1 MIKYNPKNWFSLIFQ
16 FHKSDTFRILLPT
29 MVLMGIYTAIII
41 YVDDQFFE
49 ITHQNTTS
57 LHSLLA
63 FVMSMI
69 LIFRTNSAY
78 DRWWEG
84 RKAWGN
90 VTNNSRGLAIKLSAF
105 LVESKSERVKFSGLI
120 SNFVESL
127 KGHLRNQPVVN
138 NLKPIDGIIFSQI
151 NYVKHLPNYMASI
164 LMLEINNLYKQNK
177 ISGEQLITLE
187 KDISVYLDSLGAC
200 ERIKN
205 TPIPYSYSIFMKKF
219 IFLYVMTLPFG
230 FIPTF
235 AYWTI
240 PIVMFVFYVL
250 VSIELLA
257 EEIENPFGM
266 DANDL
271 PIEEMTENIKQNV
284 EEILF

>member
-1 MIKYNPKNWFSLIFQ
+1 VIKYNPKNWFSLIFQ
-16 FHKSDTFRILLPT
+16 FHKSDTFRILFPT
-29 MVLMGIYTAIII
+29 MCLMGIYTASIK

-63 FVMSMI
+63 FVMSLI

-90 VTNNSRGLAIKLSAF
+90 VVNSSRNLAIKLSAF
-105 LVESKSERVKFSGLI
+105 LVRDNEKKENFFLLI
-120 SNFVESL
+120 GYFVESL
-127 KGHLRNQPVVN
+127 KVHLRDKEQVDNIKSFIGATFPD
-138 NLKPIDGIIFSQI
+138 ISHI
-151 NYVKHLPNYMASI
+151 KHLPNHIAAR
-164 LMLEINNLYKQNK
+164 LMMDMNNLYKENI
-177 ISGEQLITLE
+177 ISGEQLMLLE
-187 KDISVYLDSLGAC
+187 KDISAYMDALGAC

-235 AYWTI
+235 GYWTI

-266 DANDL
+266 DVNDL
-271 PIEEMTENIKQNV
+271 PLEEMTKNIKKNV
-284 EEILF
+284 EEIML

>member
-1 MIKYNPKNWFSLIFQ
+1 
-16 FHKSDTFRILLPT
+16 
-29 MVLMGIYTAIII
+29 MGLYTTTIM

-63 FVMSMI
+63 FVMSLI

-90 VTNNSRGLAIKLSAF
+90 VVNNSRNLALKLSAF
-105 LVESKSERVKFSGLI
+105 LVGNKEEKEKFCLLI
-120 SNFVESL
+120 CYFVESL
-127 KGHLRNQPVVN
+127 KVHLRKGGLLD
-138 NLKPIDGIIFSQI
+138 NLKYFVGTTFPDVSNI
-151 NYVKHLPNYMASI
+151 KHLPNYIAAR
-164 LMLEINNLYKQNK
+164 LMMEMNNLYRGNI
-177 ISGEQLITLE
+177 ISGEQLILLE
-187 KDISVYLDSLGAC
+187 KDISAYMDSLGAC

-235 AYWTI
+235 GYWTI

-257 EEIENPFGM
+257 EEIENPFGV

-271 PIEEMTENIKQNV
+271 PLEEMTENIKKNV
-284 EEILF
+284 EEIML